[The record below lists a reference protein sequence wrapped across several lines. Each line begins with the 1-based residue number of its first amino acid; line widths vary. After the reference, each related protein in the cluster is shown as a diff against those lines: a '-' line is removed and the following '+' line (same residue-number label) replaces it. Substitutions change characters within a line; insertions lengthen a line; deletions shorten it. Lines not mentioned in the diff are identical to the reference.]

1 MCIRDRGGVFE
12 QIRRG
17 TIIYFTIL
25 YILLGGDVLGEIRR
39 GTVMYFTLRN
49 AVYKLHEERLFFL
62 LQEERSVHS
71 NYSYTAKQGETSSVI
86 EMREIRNS
94 RILN

>member
-1 MCIRDRGGVFE
+1 
-12 QIRRG
+12 
-17 TIIYFTIL
+17 
-25 YILLGGDVLGEIRR
+25 
-39 GTVMYFTLRN
+39 MYFTLRN

-71 NYSYTAKQGETSSVI
+71 NYSYIAKQGETSSVI